1 MQSIVCTNKKLIS
14 LLCTTIILAIGLIA
28 PVHAGNPPK
37 VVEAIVIP
45 PVTPFK
51 DVPND
56 APYVHAVQYLYEAG
70 ISCGTSTET
79 FSPGRAVS
87 LAEMATMLCRAY
99 YPAMQMTMD
108 QAAALLVPGTPRD
121 SQVSWES
128 AISMLSTCRGE
139 QVDVA
144 ALNQAAIVLALPGIP
159 ADRTAAMPRSGAAI
173 LLHLAN
179 SAELQ
184 GWLNISIEADYL
196 KTTPDYLRLAD
207 QLPIQVQERFQDE
220 GWSTIIGND
229 RTTAWG
235 LEHGAPLADSP
246 SIRISPCS
254 LPTGPVSSMST
265 GTFCSSNWG
274 GRRILSS
281 RSSWKSPTT

>member
-14 LLCTTIILAIGLIA
+14 LLCTTIILAIGLVA
-28 PVHAGNPPK
+28 PVHAADAPAGNPPK

-108 QAAALLVPGTPRD
+108 QAAALLAPGTPRD
-121 SQVSWES
+121 SPGLLGVGYQHVVYLPRRTGRCCRTES
-128 AISMLSTCRGE
+128 GGHCAGF
-139 QVDVA
+139 A
-144 ALNQAAIVLALPGIP
+144 GHPG
-159 ADRTAAMPRSGAAI
+159 
-173 LLHLAN
+173 
-179 SAELQ
+179 
-184 GWLNISIEADYL
+184 
-196 KTTPDYLRLAD
+196 
-207 QLPIQVQERFQDE
+207 
-220 GWSTIIGND
+220 
-229 RTTAWG
+229 
-235 LEHGAPLADSP
+235 
-246 SIRISPCS
+246 
-254 LPTGPVSSMST
+254 
-265 GTFCSSNWG
+265 
-274 GRRILSS
+274 
-281 RSSWKSPTT
+281 